1 MAPCIVPKS
10 ILALEESCPD
20 PHVYPELQEVSGHWQ
35 FVNFHYKD
43 NGKDDN
49 LLSILKSLAN
59 DRKKYGDGT
68 KG

>member
-10 ILALEESCPD
+10 ILALEEVVQISSR
-20 PHVYPELQEVSGHWQ
+20 YPELQKLVALAIRQ
-35 FVNFHYKD
+35 LHYKD

-49 LLSILKSLAN
+49 LLSILKSLAD